1 MNQPQNPLH
10 AIANEGNPAPAFSLP
25 KYRTAQ
31 EMLAAEVKAI
41 GETIFNQE
49 LQAPRFRYPEARF
62 RKYFAPFFL
71 GVYEAPKEMGILTLW
86 LAETGA
92 GSQHTEVDI
101 VDTNG
106 NVLFVIPP
114 LLNTNGLSIEA
125 NANAEIR
132 FNGLNNIH
140 KAESLNNPAQA
151 TVNFFN
157 GVSEKLST
165 LFNSYSVD
173 PSYAEKWKKI
183 YEFYGVPYGG
193 QKNDA
198 PSPNEGNTKGIWDNV
213 EEPDFG

>member
-1 MNQPQNPLH
+1 MTQPQNPLQ
-10 AIANEGNPAPAFSLP
+10 AIAQEGNPNTGFALP
-25 KYRTAQ
+25 TYRSAQ

-49 LQAPRFRYPEARF
+49 LQSPRFRYPEARF

-86 LAETGA
+86 LSETGA

-101 VDTNG
+101 VDSNG

-114 LLNTNGLSIEA
+114 LLNTSGLSIEA
-125 NANAEIR
+125 NANAEVR

-140 KAESLNNPAQA
+140 KAESLNNPVQA

-183 YEFYGVPYGG
+183 YEFYGVPYGN
-193 QKNDA
+193 QQTTA
-198 PSPNEGNTKGIWDNV
+198 ASNTDKPKGIWENV